1 MKTIQFATITV
12 TKMFKKLY
20 DSTSKTYLTQVAE
33 GNPDLETLMAL
44 KQFKICMDF
53 YRDETKILDDMLLEY
68 TEYVL
73 SGHVID
79 TLVGNIRPD
88 EDLYDYRGRGN
99 NGK

>member
-1 MKTIQFATITV
+1 
-12 TKMFKKLY
+12 MFKKLY
-20 DSTSKTYLTQVAE
+20 DSTYKTYMTQVASGE
-33 GNPDLETLMAL
+33 SDLETLMAL

-53 YRDETKILDDMLLEY
+53 YKDETKILDDMLSEH

-79 TLVGNIRPD
+79 TLVGNIRSD
-88 EDLYDYRGRGN
+88 DDLYDHRGRGK

>member
-1 MKTIQFATITV
+1 
-12 TKMFKKLY
+12 MFKKLY
-20 DSTSKTYLTQVAE
+20 DSTYKSYLAQVAM

-44 KQFKICMDF
+44 KQFKICTDF
-53 YRDETKILDDMLLEY
+53 YKDETKILNDMLSEY

-88 EDLYDYRGRGN
+88 EDLYDHRGRGKD
-99 NGK
+99 GK